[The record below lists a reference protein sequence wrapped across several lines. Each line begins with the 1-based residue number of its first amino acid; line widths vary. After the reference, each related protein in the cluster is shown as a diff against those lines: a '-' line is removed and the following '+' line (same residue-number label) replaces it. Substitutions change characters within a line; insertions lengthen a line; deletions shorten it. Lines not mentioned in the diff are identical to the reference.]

1 MEFEVRIVA
10 TNTVIIEADN
20 PDEAAEKALA
30 LGEWEKGRETWSKE
44 GWKRRALSRLGHNK
58 LCCHNFEHNTNG

>member
-1 MEFEVRIVA
+1 MKFEVRIVA

-30 LGEWEKGRETWSKE
+30 LGVWETLDGADYDVEHVENLE
-44 GWKRRALSRLGHNK
+44 GMKDV
-58 LCCHNFEHNTNG
+58 